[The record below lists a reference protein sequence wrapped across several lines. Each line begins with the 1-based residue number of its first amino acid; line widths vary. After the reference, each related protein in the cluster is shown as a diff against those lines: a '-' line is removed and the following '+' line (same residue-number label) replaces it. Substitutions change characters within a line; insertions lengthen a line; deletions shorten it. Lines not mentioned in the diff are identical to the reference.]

1 MRILTRYILKEVAS
15 HAAIGGAIFT
25 FVLFIRYLPHLLEMI
40 VRNSASLGSVFEI
53 VALTLPDMCTVTIPM
68 AVLVGI
74 LLGLSRL
81 AADSEITAMRA
92 SGIGVW
98 SFVRVVGL
106 VAVAA
111 WGVSLCNTLYFA
123 PHSAAAMIRLENSLA
138 NAQASFEVQP
148 RVFYEDFKDYVLYV
162 QDVRSGT
169 GAANWRGIFL
179 ADVTQPN
186 APKITTADRATVV
199 NGPAQ
204 TMTMRLR
211 DGTES
216 QVVPDQPGQYTISTF
231 GQTDLPLQ
239 TGTQEDVRLG
249 RSDTPI
255 LAMSNHE
262 LLARTHRKNGIN
274 YAIEFQ
280 KRLAYPAACLVLM
293 LVGVPLGISSRRG
306 GKGAG
311 FVLTIALVFVYY
323 FLSSTG
329 TALARQGKLPV
340 FLGVWQANLIFA
352 MGGIVLLRQMAT
364 GGAAIS
370 ALTSLGNWF
379 RLRAEE
385 STLSAEPVKITS
397 RKRAPRGRFPLILDE
412 YVLREFVMT
421 FVMVLVTF
429 VMLMLVFTFFE
440 LLSDIIRNKTPLV
453 TVGAYLINLTPSM
466 IYLITPLSVLIGVL
480 VVFGIM
486 NRNSELTAMKATG
499 VSLYRITVPVV
510 AIAAILSVSLFMFD
524 ELYLPQANRRQ
535 EALRNV
541 IKGKPAET
549 VEHPGRKWIFG
560 QQRPGSPGRIFYY
573 EYFAVDSS
581 NPDNAAF
588 GNISVFEFAP
598 GSFNISKRIFASR
611 AHWEPDLHTWVFED
625 GWDRTLDGAE
635 ITSYQEFQVKTFPEL
650 TEQPAWFGKEVRQSS
665 EMSFGELAGYVH
677 DLRQSGFNTVPL
689 RVQLN
694 HKLAY
699 PLITL
704 VMAVLAIPFAISMG
718 KRGSL
723 SSIAIAIG
731 VAVAYFVVSG
741 FFEAM
746 GNVSWLPAFLAA
758 WSPDFLFGLAG
769 AYLLL
774 RTPT

>member
-1 MRILTRYILKEVAS
+1 MRILTRYILKEILS

-40 VRNSASLGSVFEI
+40 VRNSASLGSILEI
-53 VALTLPDMCTVTIPM
+53 VLFTLPDMFTVTIPM

-81 AADSEITAMRA
+81 ASDSEITAMRA

-98 SFVRVVGL
+98 SFVRIAGM

-111 WGVSLCNTLYFA
+111 WIVNLANTLYLA
-123 PHSAAAMIRLENSLA
+123 PKSAAAMRSLEDSLA
-138 NAQASFEVQP
+138 SAQASYEVQP
-148 RVFYEDFKDYVLYV
+148 RVFYEDFRDYVLYV
-162 QDVRSGT
+162 QDVRAGS

-179 ADVTQPN
+179 ADVTDPN

-199 NGPAQ
+199 NGPNQ
-204 TMTMRLR
+204 TITMRLR
-211 DGTES
+211 DGAES
-216 QVVPDQPGQYTISTF
+216 ETVPDQPNQYNVSTF
-231 GQTDLPLQ
+231 AQTDLPLEA
-239 TGTQEDVRLG
+239 GSQEDVRLG

-255 LAMSNHE
+255 LAMSNRE
-262 LLARTHRKNGIN
+262 LLDRFQSKNGRI
-274 YAIEFQ
+274 YSIEFE

-311 FVLTIALVFVYY
+311 FVLTIALVFIYY

-329 TALARQGKLPV
+329 TALARQNKIPV

-352 MGGIVLLRQMAT
+352 LCGIVLLRQMAT
-364 GGAAIS
+364 GGAALS
-370 ALTSLGNWF
+370 ALASLGNWF

-385 STLSAEPVKITS
+385 SSSSTS
-397 RKRAPRGRFPLILDE
+397 TVRLTASKRAARGRFPLILDE
-412 YVLREFVMT
+412 YVLREFALT

-429 VMLMLVFTFFE
+429 VMLMLIFTFFE
-440 LLSDIIRNKTPLV
+440 LLSDIIKNKTPLV
-453 TVGAYLINLTPSM
+453 TVGEYLINLTPSM

-486 NRNSELTAMKATG
+486 NRNSEITAMKATG

-510 AIAAILSVSLFMFD
+510 AIAAVLSVSLFMFD

-549 VEHPGRKWIFG
+549 FEHPGRKWIFG
-560 QQRPGSPGRIFYY
+560 QQRPGQRNRIFYY
-573 EYFAVDSS
+573 EYFDS
-581 NPDNAAF
+581 DIDTF
-588 GNISVFEFAP
+588 GNLSIFEFNP
-598 GSFNISKRIFASR
+598 GSFTIAKRIFAST
-611 AHWEPDLHTWVFED
+611 AHWEPNLNTWVFED
-625 GWDRTLDGAE
+625 GWMRTFSGSDV
-635 ITSYQEFQVKTFPEL
+635 TSYETFPVRTFSEIS
-650 TEQPAWFGKEVRQSS
+650 EQPAYFKKEVRQSS
-665 EMSFGELAGYVH
+665 EMNFGELATYIH

-694 HKLAY
+694 HKIAY

-704 VMAVLAIPFAISMG
+704 VMAVLAIPFALSMG

-731 VAVAYFVVSG
+731 VAICYFVVSG

>member
-1 MRILTRYILKEVAS
+1 VRILTRYILTEVLS

-25 FVLFIRYLPHLLEMI
+25 FVLFMRYLPHLLEMV
-40 VRNSASLGSVFEI
+40 VRNSASLGSILEI
-53 VALTLPDMCTVTIPM
+53 ILFTLPDMFTVTIPM

-98 SFVRVVGL
+98 SFVRIVSM
-106 VAVAA
+106 VAVAG
-111 WGVSLCNTLYFA
+111 WGISMLNTMVLA
-123 PHSAAAMIRLENSLA
+123 PKSAAAMRHLEESLA
-138 NAQASFEVQP
+138 NAQASYEVQP

-162 QDVRSGT
+162 QDVRAGS

-179 ADVTQPN
+179 ADVTDPN

-199 NGPAQ
+199 NGQNQ
-204 TMTMRLR
+204 TITMRLR
-211 DGTES
+211 DGTEIGT
-216 QVVPDQPGQYTISTF
+216 VPDKPDQDTISTF
-231 GQTDLPLQ
+231 SQTDLPLEA
-239 TGTQEDVRLG
+239 GSQEDVRLG

-255 LAMSNHE
+255 LAMTNRE
-262 LLARTHRKNGIN
+262 LLARTHGKNGRI
-274 YAIEFQ
+274 YEIEFE

-311 FVLTIALVFVYY
+311 FVLTIGLVFVYY

-329 TALARQGKLPV
+329 TALARQHKIPA
-340 FLGVWQANLIFA
+340 FLGVWQANLLFA
-352 MGGIVLLRQMAT
+352 LCGIVLLRQMAT
-364 GGAAIS
+364 GGAALS
-370 ALTSLGNWF
+370 ALASLGNWF
-379 RLRAEE
+379 RLRADQSAA
-385 STLSAEPVKITS
+385 STETIRLPV
-397 RKRAPRGRFPLILDE
+397 RKRATRGRFPLILDE
-412 YVLREFVMT
+412 YVLREFLLT

-429 VMLMLVFTFFE
+429 VMLMLIFTFFE

-453 TVGAYLINLTPSM
+453 TVGEYLINLTPSM

-499 VSLYRITVPVV
+499 ISLYRITVPVL
-510 AIAAILSVSLFMFD
+510 AIAAVLSVSLFMFD
-524 ELYLPQANRRQ
+524 ELYLPQANRKQ

-549 VEHPGRKWIFG
+549 FEHPGRKWIFG
-560 QQRPGSPGRIFYY
+560 QQRSGQPNRIFYY
-573 EYFAVDSS
+573 EYFDS
-581 NPDNAAF
+581 DIDTF
-588 GNISVFEFAP
+588 GNISIFEFNP
-598 GSFNISKRIFASR
+598 SSFTIATRIFAST
-611 AHWEPDLHTWVFED
+611 AHWEPNLNAWVFED
-625 GWDRTLDGAE
+625 GWERTFSGSDNS
-635 ITSYQEFQVKTFPEL
+635 SYEAFPVRTFPEIS
-650 TEQPAWFGKEVRQSS
+650 EQPAYFKKEVRQSS
-665 EMSFGELAGYVH
+665 EMNFGELASYIH

-694 HKLAY
+694 HKIAY

-731 VAVAYFVVSG
+731 VAITYFVVSG

-769 AYLLL
+769 AWLLL

>member
-1 MRILTRYILKEVAS
+1 VRILDRYILSEVAS

-53 VALTLPDMCTVTIPM
+53 VTLTLPDMLTVTIPM

-98 SFVRVVGL
+98 SFVRIVGL

-111 WGVSLCNTLYFA
+111 WGISLWNTLYLA
-123 PHSAAAMIRLENSLA
+123 PRSAATMISLENSLA

-162 QDVRSGT
+162 QDVRAGS

-179 ADVTQPN
+179 ADVTDPK

-199 NGPAQ
+199 NGPSQ

-216 QVVPDQPGQYTISTF
+216 QVVSDQPSQYTVSTF
-231 GQTDLPLQ
+231 SQTDLPLQ

-255 LAMSNHE
+255 LAMTDHE
-262 LLARTHRKNGIN
+262 LLARAHGRNGRI

-293 LVGVPLGISSRRG
+293 LVGVPLGLSSRRG

-329 TALARQGKLPV
+329 TALARQNKIPA

-352 MGGIVLLRQMAT
+352 VCGIVLLRQMAT
-364 GGAAIS
+364 GGAALS

-385 STLSAEPVKITS
+385 STLAAGSAKATT
-397 RKRAPRGRFPLILDE
+397 RRRAPRGRFPLILDE
-412 YVLREFVMT
+412 YVLREFVLT

-429 VMLMLVFTFFE
+429 VMLMLIFTFFE
-440 LLSDIIRNKTPLV
+440 LLSDIIRNRTPLV
-453 TVGAYLINLTPSM
+453 TVGEYLINLTPSM

-560 QQRPGSPGRIFYY
+560 EQKPGQPNRIFYY
-573 EYFAVDSS
+573 EYFYGDNSD
-581 NPDNAAF
+581 PDIGVF

-598 GSFNISKRIFASR
+598 GSFNISRRIFASS
-611 AHWEPDLHTWVFED
+611 AHWEPSLHTWVFED
-625 GWDRTLDGAE
+625 GWDRTFNSAE
-635 ITSYQEFQVKTFPEL
+635 ITSYESFPVRTFSEIS
-650 TEQPAWFGKEVRQSS
+650 EQPAYFKKEVRQSS
-665 EMSFGELAGYVH
+665 EMNFGELADYIH

-694 HKLAY
+694 HKIAY

-704 VMAVLAIPFAISMG
+704 VMAILAIPFALSMG

-723 SSIAIAIG
+723 SGIAIAIG
-731 VAVAYFVVSG
+731 VAMTYFFVSG
-741 FFEAM
+741 LFEAM

>member
-1 MRILTRYILKEVAS
+1 
-15 HAAIGGAIFT
+15 
-25 FVLFIRYLPHLLEMI
+25 
-40 VRNSASLGSVFEI
+40 
-53 VALTLPDMCTVTIPM
+53 M

-81 AADSEITAMRA
+81 ASDSEITAMRA

-98 SFVRVVGL
+98 SFVRVVSV
-106 VAVAA
+106 VAVAG
-111 WGVSLCNTLYFA
+111 WVICMFNTMVLA
-123 PHSAAAMIRLENSLA
+123 PKSAAAMRNLEDSLA
-138 NAQASFEVQP
+138 NAQASYEVQP

-162 QDVRSGT
+162 QDVRAGS

-179 ADVTQPN
+179 ADVTDPN

-199 NGPAQ
+199 NGANQ
-204 TMTMRLR
+204 SITMRLR
-211 DGTES
+211 DGTEIGT
-216 QVVPDQPGQYTISTF
+216 VPDKPDQDTVSTF
-231 GQTDLPLQ
+231 SQTDLPLNA
-239 TGTQEDVRLG
+239 GSQEDLRLG
-249 RSDTPI
+249 RGDTPI
-255 LAMSNHE
+255 LAMNNRE
-262 LLARTHRKNGIN
+262 LLQRAHGKNGQIFE
-274 YAIEFQ
+274 IEFE

-311 FVLTIALVFVYY
+311 FVLTIALVFIYY

-329 TALARQGKLPV
+329 TALARQNKIPA
-340 FLGVWQANLIFA
+340 FLGVWQANLLFA
-352 MGGIVLLRQMAT
+352 LCGVVLLRQMAT
-364 GGAAIS
+364 GGAALS

-385 STLSAEPVKITS
+385 STASTEAIRLPL
-397 RKRAPRGRFPLILDE
+397 RKRATRGRFPLILDE
-412 YVLREFVMT
+412 YVLREFLQT

-429 VMLMLVFTFFE
+429 VMLMLIFTFFE
-440 LLSDIIRNKTPLV
+440 LLSDIIRNRTPLV
-453 TVGAYLINLTPSM
+453 TVGEYLINLTPSM

-499 VSLYRITVPVV
+499 ISLYRITVPVV
-510 AIAAILSVSLFMFD
+510 AIAAVLSVSLFMFD
-524 ELYLPQANRRQ
+524 ELYLPQANRKQ

-549 VEHPGRKWIFG
+549 FEHPGRKWIFG
-560 QQRPGSPGRIFYY
+560 QQRPGQPNRIFYY
-573 EYFAVDSS
+573 EYFDS
-581 NPDNAAF
+581 DIDTF
-588 GNISVFEFAP
+588 GNISIFEFSP
-598 GSFNISKRIFASR
+598 GSFTIAKRIFASA
-611 AHWEPDLHTWVFED
+611 AHWEPTLNAWVFED
-625 GWDRTLDGAE
+625 GWVRTFDGSGTSSYGAFPVSTLPE
-635 ITSYQEFQVKTFPEL
+635 IS
-650 TEQPAWFGKEVRQSS
+650 EQPAYFKKEVRQSS
-665 EMSFGELAGYVH
+665 EMNFGELAAYIH

-694 HKLAY
+694 HKIAY

-704 VMAVLAIPFAISMG
+704 VMAVLAIPFALSMG

-723 SSIAIAIG
+723 SSIGIAIG
-731 VAVAYFVVSG
+731 VAITYFVVSG

-746 GNVSWLPAFLAA
+746 GDVSWLPAFLAA

-769 AYLLL
+769 AWLLL

>member
-1 MRILTRYILKEVAS
+1 
-15 HAAIGGAIFT
+15 
-25 FVLFIRYLPHLLEMI
+25 VL
-40 VRNSASLGSVFEI
+40 EI
-53 VALTLPDMCTVTIPM
+53 VLLTLPDMFTVTIPM

-98 SFVRVVGL
+98 SFVRVVGMI
-106 VAVAA
+106 AVAGWA
-111 WGVSLCNTLYFA
+111 ISLWNSMVLA
-123 PHSAAAMIRLENSLA
+123 PRSAAAMIHLENSLA
-138 NAQASFEVQP
+138 NAQASYEVQP
-148 RVFYEDFKDYVLYV
+148 RVFYEDFKNYVLYV
-162 QDVRSGT
+162 QDVRAGS

-179 ADVTQPN
+179 ADVTDAN

-199 NGPAQ
+199 NGPNQ

-216 QVVPDQPGQYTISTF
+216 QTVADQPNQYTVSTF
-231 GQTDLPLQ
+231 GQTDLPLE
-239 TGTQEDVRLG
+239 TGRQEDIRLG

-255 LAMSNHE
+255 LAMTNHQ
-262 LLARTHRKNGIN
+262 LLSRTHGRNGRV
-274 YAIEFQ
+274 YEIEFQ

-329 TALARQGKLPV
+329 TALARQHKIPA

-352 MGGIVLLRQMAT
+352 VCGIVLLRQMAT
-364 GGAAIS
+364 GGAALS

-385 STLSAEPVKITS
+385 PAASAGPV
-397 RKRAPRGRFPLILDE
+397 RATARTRARGRFPLILDE
-412 YVLREFVMT
+412 YVLREFVLT
-421 FVMVLVTF
+421 FAMVLVTF
-429 VMLMLVFTFFE
+429 VMLMLIFTFFE
-440 LLSDIIRNKTPLV
+440 LLSDIIRNRTPLV
-453 TVGAYLINLTPSM
+453 TVGEYLVNLTPSM

-510 AIAAILSVSLFMFD
+510 AIAAVLSVSLFMFD

-549 VEHPGRKWIFG
+549 FEHPGRKWIFG
-560 QQRPGSPGRIFYY
+560 QQRPGHPSRIFYY
-573 EYFAVDSS
+573 EYFDS
-581 NPDNAAF
+581 DIDTF
-588 GNISVFEFAP
+588 GNISIFEFSP
-598 GSFNISKRIFASR
+598 GSFDIAKRIFAST
-611 AHWEPDLHTWVFED
+611 AHWEPKLNTWVFED
-625 GWDRTLDGAE
+625 GWQRTFSGSD
-635 ITSYQEFQVKTFPEL
+635 ITSYEDFPVKTFSEIS
-650 TEQPAWFGKEVRQSS
+650 EQPAYFKKEVRQSS
-665 EMSFGELAGYVH
+665 EMNFGELAAYIH

-704 VMAVLAIPFAISMG
+704 VMAVLAIPFALSMG

-731 VAVAYFVVSG
+731 VAIAYFVVSG

-758 WSPDFLFGLAG
+758 WSPDLLFGLAG

>member
-1 MRILTRYILKEVAS
+1 VRILNRYILKEVLS

-40 VRNSASLGSVFEI
+40 VRNSASLGSILEI
-53 VALTLPDMCTVTIPM
+53 VLFTLPDMFTVTIPM

-81 AADSEITAMRA
+81 ASDSEITAMRA
-92 SGIGVW
+92 AGIGVW
-98 SFVRVVGL
+98 SFVRVVSG
-106 VAVAA
+106 VAVAG
-111 WGVSLCNTLYFA
+111 WVIGMFNTMILA
-123 PHSAAAMIRLENSLA
+123 PWSAASMRHLEDSLA
-138 NAQASFEVQP
+138 NAQASYEVQP
-148 RVFYEDFKDYVLYV
+148 RVFYEDFRDYVLYV
-162 QDVRSGT
+162 QDVRAGS

-179 ADVTQPN
+179 ADVTDPN

-199 NGPAQ
+199 NGANQ
-204 TMTMRLR
+204 TITMRLR
-211 DGTES
+211 DGTEIGT
-216 QVVPDQPGQYTISTF
+216 VPDKPDQDTVTTF
-231 GQTDLPLQ
+231 SQTDLPLEA
-239 TGTQEDVRLG
+239 GSQEDLRLG

-255 LAMSNHE
+255 LAMGNRE
-262 LLARTHRKNGIN
+262 LLARARGRNGQ
-274 YAIEFQ
+274 ACEIEFE

-311 FVLTIALVFVYY
+311 FVLTIALVFIYY

-329 TALARQGKLPV
+329 TALARQHKIPA
-340 FLGVWQANLIFA
+340 FLGVWQANLLFA
-352 MGGIVLLRQMAT
+352 LCGLVLLRQMAT
-364 GGAAIS
+364 GGAALS

-385 STLSAEPVKITS
+385 SGASAGAIRLPA
-397 RKRAPRGRFPLILDE
+397 RKRATRGRFPLILDE
-412 YVLREFVMT
+412 YVLREFLQT

-429 VMLMLVFTFFE
+429 VMLMLIFTFFE
-440 LLSDIIRNKTPLV
+440 LLSDIIRNRTPLV
-453 TVGAYLINLTPSM
+453 TVGEYLVNLTPSM

-486 NRNSELTAMKATG
+486 NRNSELTAMKATDI
-499 VSLYRITVPVV
+499 SLYRITVPVV
-510 AIAAILSVSLFMFD
+510 AIAAVLSVSLFMFD
-524 ELYLPQANRRQ
+524 ELYLPHANRRQ

-549 VEHPGRKWIFG
+549 FEHPGRKWIFG
-560 QQRPGSPGRIFYY
+560 QQRPGQPNRIFYY
-573 EYFAVDSS
+573 EYFD
-581 NPDNAAF
+581 PDIDTF
-588 GNISVFEFAP
+588 GNVSIFEFDTS
-598 GSFNISKRIFASR
+598 SFTIAKRIFAST
-611 AHWEPDLHTWVFED
+611 AHWEPNLGTWVFED
-625 GWDRTLDGAE
+625 GWVRTFDGPGAS
-635 ITSYQEFQVKTFPEL
+635 TYAAFPVSTFPEIS
-650 TEQPAWFGKEVRQSS
+650 EQPPYFKKEVRQSS
-665 EMSFGELAGYVH
+665 EMNFGELAGYIH

-694 HKLAY
+694 HKIAY

-704 VMAVLAIPFAISMG
+704 VMAVLAIPFALSMG

-723 SSIAIAIG
+723 SSIGVAIG
-731 VAVAYFVVSG
+731 VAITYFVVSG

-746 GNVSWLPAFLAA
+746 GDVSWLPAFLAA

>member
-1 MRILTRYILKEVAS
+1 VRILTRYILSEVLS

-40 VRNSASLGSVFEI
+40 VRNSASLGSVLEI
-53 VALTLPDMCTVTIPM
+53 VLLTLPDMFTVTIPM

-98 SFVRVVGL
+98 SFVRVVGMI
-106 VAVAA
+106 AVAGWA
-111 WGVSLCNTLYFA
+111 ISLWNSMVLA
-123 PHSAAAMIRLENSLA
+123 PRSAAAMIHLENSLA
-138 NAQASFEVQP
+138 NAQASYEVQP
-148 RVFYEDFKDYVLYV
+148 RVFYEDFKNYVLYV
-162 QDVRSGT
+162 QDVRAGS

-179 ADVTQPN
+179 ADVTDAN

-199 NGPAQ
+199 NGPNQ

-216 QVVPDQPGQYTISTF
+216 QTVADQPNQYTVSTF
-231 GQTDLPLQ
+231 GQTDLPLE
-239 TGTQEDVRLG
+239 TGRQEDIRLG

-255 LAMSNHE
+255 LAMTNHQ
-262 LLARTHRKNGIN
+262 LLSRTHGRNGRV
-274 YAIEFQ
+274 YEIEFQ

-329 TALARQGKLPV
+329 TALARQHKIPA

-352 MGGIVLLRQMAT
+352 VCGIVLLRQMAT
-364 GGAAIS
+364 GGAALS

-385 STLSAEPVKITS
+385 PAASAGPV
-397 RKRAPRGRFPLILDE
+397 RATARTRARGRFPLILDE
-412 YVLREFVMT
+412 YVLREFVLT
-421 FVMVLVTF
+421 FAMVLVTF
-429 VMLMLVFTFFE
+429 VMLMLIFTFFE
-440 LLSDIIRNKTPLV
+440 LLSDIIRNRTPLV
-453 TVGAYLINLTPSM
+453 TVGEYLVNLTPSM

-510 AIAAILSVSLFMFD
+510 AIAAVLSVSLFMFD

-549 VEHPGRKWIFG
+549 FEHPGRKWIFG
-560 QQRPGSPGRIFYY
+560 QQRPGHPSRIFYY
-573 EYFAVDSS
+573 EYFDS
-581 NPDNAAF
+581 DIDTF
-588 GNISVFEFAP
+588 GNISIFEFSP
-598 GSFNISKRIFASR
+598 GSFDIAKRIFAST
-611 AHWEPDLHTWVFED
+611 AHWEPKLNTWVFED
-625 GWDRTLDGAE
+625 GWQRTFSGSD
-635 ITSYQEFQVKTFPEL
+635 ITSYEDFPVKTFSEIS
-650 TEQPAWFGKEVRQSS
+650 EQPAYFKKEVRQSS
-665 EMSFGELAGYVH
+665 EMNFGELAAYIH

-704 VMAVLAIPFAISMG
+704 VMAVLAIPFALSMG

-731 VAVAYFVVSG
+731 VAIAYFVVSG

-758 WSPDFLFGLAG
+758 WSPDLLFGLAG

>member
-1 MRILTRYILKEVAS
+1 MRILTRYILREVLS
-15 HAAIGGAIFT
+15 HALIGGAIFT
-25 FVLFIRYLPHLLEMI
+25 FVLFIRYLPGLLDMV
-40 VRNSASLGSVFEI
+40 VRNSASLGSVLAI
-53 VALTLPDMCTVTIPM
+53 VLFLLPDIFTVTIPM

-81 AADSEITAMRA
+81 AADSEVTAMRA

-98 SFVRVVGL
+98 SFVRIVGL
-106 VAVAA
+106 VAFAA
-111 WGVSLCNTLYFA
+111 WGISLANSLYFA
-123 PHSAAAMIRLENSLA
+123 PKATSAMLHLETSLA
-138 NAQASFEVQP
+138 NAQASYEVQP
-148 RVFYEDFKDYVLYV
+148 RVFYEDFRNYVLYV
-162 QDVRSGT
+162 EDVRAAA
-169 GAANWRGIFL
+169 GAANWHEIFL
-179 ADVTQPN
+179 ADVSDPD

-199 NGPAQ
+199 NGPKQ
-204 TMTMRLR
+204 TITMRLR
-211 DGTES
+211 DGAEHET
-216 QVVPDQPGQYTISTF
+216 VAGQPNDYTVSTF
-231 GQTDLPLQ
+231 GQTDLPLE
-239 TGTQEDVRLG
+239 TGTQEDVHLG
-249 RSDTPI
+249 HSDTPI
-255 LAMSNHE
+255 LAMSNRQV
-262 LLARTHRKNGIN
+262 LARTHGKNGRL
-274 YAIEFQ
+274 YEIEFQ

-306 GKGAG
+306 GKSAG
-311 FVLTIALVFVYY
+311 FVLTIGLVFVYY

-329 TALARQGKLPV
+329 TALARQHKIPA
-340 FLGVWQANLIFA
+340 FAGVWEANFLFA
-352 MGGIVLLRQMAT
+352 ICGIILLRQMST
-364 GGAAIS
+364 GGAALSTLSSI
-370 ALTSLGNWF
+370 GNWF
-379 RLRAEE
+379 RLKAGE
-385 STLSAEPVKITS
+385 STGSTTIRLPARRRVM
-397 RKRAPRGRFPLILDE
+397 RGRFPLILDE
-412 YVLREFVMT
+412 YVLREFVLT

-480 VVFGIM
+480 VVFGVLT
-486 NRNSELTAMKATG
+486 RSSELTAMKATG
-499 VSLYRITVPVV
+499 ISLYRITVPVL

-549 VEHPGRKWIFG
+549 FEHPGRKWMFG
-560 QQRPGSPGRIFYY
+560 QQQPGQPSRIFYY
-573 EYFAVDSS
+573 EYFD
-581 NPDNAAF
+581 PDIDTF
-588 GNISVFEFAP
+588 GNITIFEFEP
-598 GSFNISKRIFASR
+598 GSFNLEKRIFAST
-611 AHWEPDLHTWVFED
+611 AHWEPNLNNWVFED
-625 GWDRTLDGAE
+625 GWERTFHGDEVA
-635 ITSYQEFQVKTFPEL
+635 SYRPFAVSTFPEIH
-650 TEQPAWFGKEVRQSS
+650 EQPTYFKKEVRQSS
-665 EMSFGELAGYVH
+665 EMSFSELARYIH
-677 DLRQSGFNTVPL
+677 DLRQSGLNTVPL

-704 VMAVLAIPFAISMG
+704 VMGILAIPFALSMG

-723 SSIAIAIG
+723 SGIAVAIG
-731 VAVAYFVVSG
+731 VAIAYFVVSG

>member
-1 MRILTRYILKEVAS
+1 MRILTRYILKEILS

-40 VRNSASLGSVFEI
+40 VRNSASLGSILEI
-53 VALTLPDMCTVTIPM
+53 VLFTLPDMFTVTIPM

-81 AADSEITAMRA
+81 ASDSEITAMRA

-98 SFVRVVGL
+98 SFVRIAGM

-111 WGVSLCNTLYFA
+111 WIVNLANTLYLA
-123 PHSAAAMIRLENSLA
+123 PKSAAAMRSLEDSLA
-138 NAQASFEVQP
+138 SAQASYEVQP
-148 RVFYEDFKDYVLYV
+148 RVFYEDFRDYVLYV
-162 QDVRSGT
+162 QDVRAGS

-179 ADVTQPN
+179 ADVTDPN

-199 NGPAQ
+199 NGPNQ
-204 TMTMRLR
+204 TITMRLR
-211 DGTES
+211 DGAES
-216 QVVPDQPGQYTISTF
+216 ETVPDQPNQYNVSTF
-231 GQTDLPLQ
+231 AQTDLPLEA
-239 TGTQEDVRLG
+239 GSQEDVRLG

-255 LAMSNHE
+255 LAMSNRE
-262 LLARTHRKNGIN
+262 LLDRFQGKNGRI
-274 YAIEFQ
+274 YSIEFE

-311 FVLTIALVFVYY
+311 FVLTIALVFIYY

-329 TALARQGKLPV
+329 TALARQNKIPV

-352 MGGIVLLRQMAT
+352 LCGIVLLRQMAT
-364 GGAAIS
+364 GGAALS
-370 ALTSLGNWF
+370 ALASLGNWF

-385 STLSAEPVKITS
+385 SSSSTS
-397 RKRAPRGRFPLILDE
+397 TMRLTASKRAARGRFPLILDE
-412 YVLREFVMT
+412 YVLREFALT

-429 VMLMLVFTFFE
+429 VMLMLIFTFFE
-440 LLSDIIRNKTPLV
+440 LLSDIIKNKTPLV
-453 TVGAYLINLTPSM
+453 TVGEYLINLTPSM

-486 NRNSELTAMKATG
+486 NRNSEITAMKATG

-510 AIAAILSVSLFMFD
+510 AIAAVLSVSLFMFD

-549 VEHPGRKWIFG
+549 FEHPGRKWIFG
-560 QQRPGSPGRIFYY
+560 QQRPGQRNRIFYY
-573 EYFAVDSS
+573 EYFDS
-581 NPDNAAF
+581 DIDTF
-588 GNISVFEFAP
+588 GNLSIFEFNP
-598 GSFNISKRIFASR
+598 GSFTIAKRIFAST
-611 AHWEPDLHTWVFED
+611 AHWEPNLNTWVFED
-625 GWDRTLDGAE
+625 GWMRTFSGSDV
-635 ITSYQEFQVKTFPEL
+635 TSYETFPVRTFSEIS
-650 TEQPAWFGKEVRQSS
+650 EQPAYFKKEVRQSS
-665 EMSFGELAGYVH
+665 EMNFGELATYIH

-694 HKLAY
+694 HKIAY

-704 VMAVLAIPFAISMG
+704 VMAVLAIPFALSMG

-731 VAVAYFVVSG
+731 VAICYFVVSG

>member
-1 MRILTRYILKEVAS
+1 VRILTRYILNEVLS

-40 VRNSASLGSVFEI
+40 VRNSASLGSVLTI
-53 VALTLPDMCTVTIPM
+53 VLMTLPDMFTVTIPM

-98 SFVRVVGL
+98 SFVRTVGMI
-106 VAVAA
+106 AVAA
-111 WGVSLCNTLYFA
+111 WAISLWNSMYLA
-123 PHSAAAMIRLENSLA
+123 PKSAAAMIHLENSLA
-138 NAQASFEVQP
+138 NAQASYEVQP
-148 RVFYEDFKDYVLYV
+148 RVFYEDFKNYVLYV
-162 QDVRSGT
+162 QDVRAGS

-179 ADVTQPN
+179 ADVTDPR

-199 NGPAQ
+199 NSPNQ

-211 DGTES
+211 EGTES
-216 QVVPDQPGQYTISTF
+216 QTVADQPNQYTVSTF
-231 GQTDLPLQ
+231 GQTDLPLEA
-239 TGTQEDVRLG
+239 GSQEDVRLG

-255 LAMSNHE
+255 LAMTNHQ
-262 LLARTHRKNGIN
+262 LLARTHGRNGRV
-274 YAIEFQ
+274 YEIEFQ

-329 TALARQGKLPV
+329 TALARQHKIPT

-352 MGGIVLLRQMAT
+352 VCGLVLLRQMAT
-364 GGAAIS
+364 GGAALS

-379 RLRAEE
+379 RLRAEG
-385 STLSAEPVKITS
+385 SAASAEPVRVTV
-397 RKRAPRGRFPLILDE
+397 RKRAARGRFPLILDE
-412 YVLREFVMT
+412 YVLREFLLT

-429 VMLMLVFTFFE
+429 VMLMLIFTFFE

-453 TVGAYLINLTPSM
+453 TVGEYLVNLTPSM
-466 IYLITPLSVLIGVL
+466 IYVITPLSVLIGVL

-510 AIAAILSVSLFMFD
+510 AIAAVLSVSLFMFD

-549 VEHPGRKWIFG
+549 FEHPGRKWIFG
-560 QQRPGSPGRIFYY
+560 QQRPGQPSRIFYY
-573 EYFAVDSS
+573 EYFDS
-581 NPDNAAF
+581 DIDTF
-588 GNISVFEFAP
+588 GNISIFEFNP
-598 GSFNISKRIFASR
+598 GSFTIAKRIFAST
-611 AHWEPDLHTWVFED
+611 AHWEPKLNTWVFED
-625 GWDRTLDGAE
+625 GWERTFNGSD
-635 ITSYQEFQVKTFPEL
+635 ITSYEDFPVKTFSEIS
-650 TEQPAWFGKEVRQSS
+650 EQPAYFKKEVRQSS
-665 EMSFGELAGYVH
+665 EMNFGELAAYIH

-704 VMAVLAIPFAISMG
+704 VMAVLAIPFALSMG

-731 VAVAYFVVSG
+731 VAIAYSVVSA
-741 FFEAM
+741 FFDAM

-758 WSPDFLFGLAG
+758 WSPDLLFGLAG

>member
-1 MRILTRYILKEVAS
+1 VRILNRYILLEVLS

-40 VRNSASLGSVFEI
+40 VRNSASLGSIVEI
-53 VALTLPDMCTVTIPM
+53 VFFTLPDMFTVTIPM

-98 SFVRVVGL
+98 SFVRVVSM
-106 VAVAA
+106 VAVAG
-111 WGVSLCNTLYFA
+111 WGVSMLDTLVLA
-123 PHSAAAMIRLENSLA
+123 PKAAAAMRHLEESLA
-138 NAQASFEVQP
+138 NAQASYEVQP

-162 QDVRSGT
+162 QDVRAGA

-179 ADVTQPN
+179 ADVTSPG

-199 NGPAQ
+199 NGPSQ
-204 TMTMRLR
+204 TITMRLR

-216 QVVPDQPGQYTISTF
+216 ETVPGQPDQYTVSTF
-231 GQTDLPLQ
+231 AQTDLPLQ
-239 TGTQEDVRLG
+239 AGSQEDVRLG

-255 LAMSNHE
+255 LAMSDRE
-262 LLARTHRKNGIN
+262 LLDRTHGKNGEI
-274 YAIEFQ
+274 YEIEFQ

-311 FVLTIALVFVYY
+311 FVLTIALVFIYY

-329 TALARQGKLPV
+329 TALARQHKIPA
-340 FLGVWQANLIFA
+340 FLGVWQANLLFA
-352 MGGIVLLRQMAT
+352 LCGIVLLRQMAT
-364 GGAAIS
+364 GGAALS

-385 STLSAEPVKITS
+385 STASAGPIRLTA
-397 RKRAPRGRFPLILDE
+397 RKRATRGRFPLILDE
-412 YVLREFVMT
+412 YVLREFFLA

-429 VMLMLVFTFFE
+429 VMLMLIFTFFE
-440 LLSDIIRNKTPLV
+440 LLSDIIKNKTPLV
-453 TVGAYLINLTPSM
+453 TVGEYLINLTPSM

-499 VSLYRITVPVV
+499 ISLYRITVPVV
-510 AIAAILSVSLFMFD
+510 AIAALLSLSLFMFD

-549 VEHPGRKWIFG
+549 FEHPGRKWIFG
-560 QQRPGSPGRIFYY
+560 QQHPGRPNRIFYY
-573 EYFAVDSS
+573 EYFDS
-581 NPDNAAF
+581 DIDTF
-588 GNISVFEFAP
+588 GNISIFELNP
-598 GSFNISKRIFASR
+598 GSFTIAKRIFAST
-611 AHWEPDLHTWVFED
+611 AHWEPKLNTWVFED
-625 GWDRTLDGAE
+625 GWERTFNGSS
-635 ITSYQEFQVKTFPEL
+635 ITYETFPVKTFREVS
-650 TEQPAWFGKEVRQSS
+650 EQPAYFKKEVRQSS
-665 EMSFGELAGYVH
+665 EMNFGELSTYIH

-694 HKLAY
+694 HKIAY

-704 VMAVLAIPFAISMG
+704 VMAVLAIPFALSMG

-723 SSIAIAIG
+723 SSIAVAIG
-731 VAVAYFVVSG
+731 VAIAYFVVSG

-769 AYLLL
+769 AWLLL

>member
-1 MRILTRYILKEVAS
+1 
-15 HAAIGGAIFT
+15 
-25 FVLFIRYLPHLLEMI
+25 
-40 VRNSASLGSVFEI
+40 
-53 VALTLPDMCTVTIPM
+53 
-68 AVLVGI
+68 VLVGI

-98 SFVRVVGL
+98 SFVRVVSV
-106 VAVAA
+106 VAVVA
-111 WGVSLCNTLYFA
+111 WGASLWNSLYLA
-123 PHSAAAMIRLENSLA
+123 PRAAAAMRHLEESLA
-138 NAQASFEVQP
+138 NAQASYEVQP
-148 RVFYEDFKDYVLYV
+148 RVFYEDFRNYVLYV
-162 QDVRSGT
+162 QDVRTGN

-179 ADVTQPN
+179 ADVTNPD

-199 NGPAQ
+199 NGLNQ
-204 TMTMRLR
+204 TITMRLR
-211 DGTES
+211 DGSES
-216 QVVPDQPGQYTISTF
+216 ETVPDQPGQYTVSTF
-231 GQTDLPLQ
+231 AQTDLPLQ
-239 TGTQEDVRLG
+239 AGSQEDVRLG
-249 RSDTPI
+249 RSDTLI
-255 LAMSNHE
+255 LALSNQE
-262 LLARTHRKNGIN
+262 LLQRAHGRNGDIF
-274 YAIEFQ
+274 AIEFE

-311 FVLTIALVFVYY
+311 FVLTIALVFIYY

-329 TALARQGKLPV
+329 TALARQHKIPA
-340 FLGVWQANLIFA
+340 FLGVWQANLLFA
-352 MGGIVLLRQMAT
+352 VFGILLLRQMAT
-364 GGAAIS
+364 GGAALS
-370 ALTSLGNWF
+370 ALASLGNWF

-385 STLSAEPVKITS
+385 STVAAGAVRTTA
-397 RKRAPRGRFPLILDE
+397 RRRATRGRFPLILDE
-412 YVLREFVMT
+412 YVLREFILT

-440 LLSDIIRNKTPLV
+440 LLSDIIRNRTPLV
-453 TVGAYLINLTPSM
+453 TVGEYLINLTPSM

-510 AIAAILSVSLFMFD
+510 AIAAVLSVSLFMFD

-549 VEHPGRKWIFG
+549 FEHPGRKWIFG
-560 QQRPGSPGRIFYY
+560 RQHPGQPSRIFYY
-573 EYFAVDSS
+573 EYFTSDVDSPGS
-581 NPDNAAF
+581 ATF
-588 GNISVFEFAP
+588 GNVSIFEFNP
-598 GSFNISKRIFASR
+598 GSFTIAKRIFAST
-611 AHWEPDLHTWVFED
+611 AHWAPNLNTWVFEN
-625 GWDRTLDGAE
+625 GWVRTFSGADIE
-635 ITSYQEFQVKTFPEL
+635 SYETFPVKTFSEI
-650 TEQPAWFGKEVRQSS
+650 TEEPAYFRKEVRQSS
-665 EMSFGELAGYVH
+665 EMNFSELAAYIH

-694 HKLAY
+694 HKVAY

-704 VMAVLAIPFAISMG
+704 VMAVLAIPFALSMG

-723 SSIAIAIG
+723 SSIAVAIG
-731 VAVAYFVVSG
+731 VAIAYFVVSG

-769 AYLLL
+769 AWLLL

>member
-1 MRILTRYILKEVAS
+1 MRILTRYILNEVLS

-40 VRNSASLGSVFEI
+40 VRNSASLGSVLTI
-53 VALTLPDMCTVTIPM
+53 VLMTLPDMFTVTIPM

-98 SFVRVVGL
+98 SFVRTVGMI
-106 VAVAA
+106 AVAA
-111 WGVSLCNTLYFA
+111 WAISLWNSMYLA
-123 PHSAAAMIRLENSLA
+123 PKSAAAMIHLENSLA
-138 NAQASFEVQP
+138 NAQASYEVQP
-148 RVFYEDFKDYVLYV
+148 RVFYEDFKNYVLYV
-162 QDVRSGT
+162 QDVRAGS

-179 ADVTQPN
+179 ADVTDPR

-199 NGPAQ
+199 NSPNQ

-211 DGTES
+211 EGTES
-216 QVVPDQPGQYTISTF
+216 QTVADQPNQYTVSTF
-231 GQTDLPLQ
+231 GQTDLPLEA
-239 TGTQEDVRLG
+239 GSQEDVRLG

-255 LAMSNHE
+255 LAMTNHQ
-262 LLARTHRKNGIN
+262 LLARTHGRNGRV
-274 YAIEFQ
+274 YEIEFQ

-329 TALARQGKLPV
+329 TALARQHKIPT

-352 MGGIVLLRQMAT
+352 VCGLVLLRQMAT
-364 GGAAIS
+364 GGAALS

-379 RLRAEE
+379 RLRAEG
-385 STLSAEPVKITS
+385 SAASAEPVRVTV
-397 RKRAPRGRFPLILDE
+397 RKRAARGRFPLILDE
-412 YVLREFVMT
+412 YVLREFLLT

-429 VMLMLVFTFFE
+429 VMLMLIFTFFE

-453 TVGAYLINLTPSM
+453 TVGEYLVNLTPSM
-466 IYLITPLSVLIGVL
+466 IYVITPLSVLIGVL

-510 AIAAILSVSLFMFD
+510 AIAAVLSVSLFMFD

-549 VEHPGRKWIFG
+549 FEHPGRKWIFG
-560 QQRPGSPGRIFYY
+560 QQRPGQPSRIFYY
-573 EYFAVDSS
+573 EYFDS
-581 NPDNAAF
+581 DIDTF
-588 GNISVFEFAP
+588 GNISIFEFNP
-598 GSFNISKRIFASR
+598 GSFTIAKRIFAST
-611 AHWEPDLHTWVFED
+611 AHWEPKLNTWVFED
-625 GWDRTLDGAE
+625 GWERTFNGSD
-635 ITSYQEFQVKTFPEL
+635 ITSYEDFPVKTFSEIS
-650 TEQPAWFGKEVRQSS
+650 EQPAYFKKEVRQSS
-665 EMSFGELAGYVH
+665 EMNFGELAAYIH

-704 VMAVLAIPFAISMG
+704 VMAVLAIPFALSMG

-731 VAVAYFVVSG
+731 VAIAYSVVSA
-741 FFEAM
+741 FFDAM

-758 WSPDFLFGLAG
+758 WSPDLLFGLAG